1 MAIEAEALRDAL
13 RLALKF
19 VDRAGGE
26 GLGFVADAHNGY
38 PETDAADVCEAVAKA
53 LGIEF
58 GGTEYMALI
67 GDGPL
72 PILIHRSALAEDTA
86 RAAEGWEPIETAPK
100 GRKPNGTMQFALLCA
115 PYPTSTRMWSD
126 IYQCWWSEAE
136 ERWMRWPHPFPPT
149 LWMPSPAMP
158 EGEPSGSGIVLR
170 QLSDEEKRERAA
182 ALADARKRERSAL
195 TLDKE
200 AADANR

>member
-86 RAAEGWEPIETAPK
+86 RAAEGDVLATGWLTHM
-100 GRKPNGTMQFALLCA
+100 GREDG
-115 PYPTSTRMWSD
+115 
-126 IYQCWWSEAE
+126 E
-136 ERWMRWPHPFPPT
+136 ERGPVVRF
-149 LWMPSPAMP
+149 
-158 EGEPSGSGIVLR
+158 VLDA
-170 QLSDEEKRERAA
+170 SREHALKFAHIWNGATYEIRA
-182 ALADARKRERSAL
+182 LP
-195 TLDKE
+195 LDKE